1 MHGATPARNDFF
13 LIKILQRVLL
23 SKRTRERSGRHP
35 LKKTDNIERELV
47 KIRGLTLVSLVWG
60 IQVKMPTSLT
70 TDVK

>member
-35 LKKTDNIERELV
+35 LKKTDSV
-47 KIRGLTLVSLVWG
+47 
-60 IQVKMPTSLT
+60 
-70 TDVK
+70 